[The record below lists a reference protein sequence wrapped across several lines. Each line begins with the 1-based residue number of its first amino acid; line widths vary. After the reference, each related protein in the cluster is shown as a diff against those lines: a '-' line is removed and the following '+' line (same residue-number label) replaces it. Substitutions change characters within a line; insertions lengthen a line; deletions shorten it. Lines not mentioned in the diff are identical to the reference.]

1 MDRYGEKA
9 GLTMNRSRPSNRG
22 AKIGQLRCRRA
33 SIRFRSL
40 RETHRESDD
49 ALADDYEQF
58 PPQTSDTEPGRDN
71 FLQGFMQGFGSQFSE
86 VTGEVTHVVV
96 DGEYVVVRGEYSAT
110 HTGEAFGIPAT
121 VSTRDESCFTATIDL
136 HLVKDGQISKTWH
149 LEDFMSIYN
158 QLQAAAA

>member
-1 MDRYGEKA
+1 
-9 GLTMNRSRPSNRG
+9 MNIQDME
-22 AKIGQLRCRRA
+22 AKIGAVAGLYQMFLAGDPSRVR
-33 SIRFRSL
+33 
-40 RETHRESDD
+40 D

-58 PPQTSDTEPGRDN
+58 PPQTPDTEPGLDN

-96 DGEYVVVRGEYSAT
+96 DGGYVVVRGEYSAT

-121 VSTRDESCFTATIDL
+121 GARVSFTAIDL
-136 HLVKDGQISKTWH
+136 HLVQDGQISKTWH

>member
-1 MDRYGEKA
+1 
-9 GLTMNRSRPSNRG
+9 MNIQDIE
-22 AKIGQLRCRRA
+22 AKIGGVAGFYQMFLEGDPSR
-33 SIRFRSL
+33 IR
-40 RETHRESDD
+40 D

-121 VSTRDESCFTATIDL
+121 GARVSFTATDL